1 MKQHQERIELR
12 TNGRGFV
19 EITDRVQAIVRAS
32 GVATGLVH
40 VYCTHTSCSLV
51 IQENADPSA
60 RRDMEDWLERIAPE
74 NDPRYTHTSEGP
86 DDMPSHLRSMVTKTT
101 ETIPIQNGRA
111 VFGTWQGLYLCEHR
125 ARPHTRRL
133 LVHVIGSSS

>member
-1 MKQHQERIELR
+1 MKQHQERIEVR
-12 TNGRGFV
+12 TSGRGFV
-19 EITDRVQAIVRAS
+19 EITDRVQAIVHAS

-86 DDMPSHLRSMVTKTT
+86 DDMPSHLRAMVTKTT
-101 ETIPIQNGRA
+101 ETIPIEGGRA
-111 VFGTWQGLYLCEHR
+111 AFGTWQGLYLCEHR
-125 ARPHTRRL
+125 VRPHTRRL
-133 LVHVIGSSS
+133 IVHITSSS